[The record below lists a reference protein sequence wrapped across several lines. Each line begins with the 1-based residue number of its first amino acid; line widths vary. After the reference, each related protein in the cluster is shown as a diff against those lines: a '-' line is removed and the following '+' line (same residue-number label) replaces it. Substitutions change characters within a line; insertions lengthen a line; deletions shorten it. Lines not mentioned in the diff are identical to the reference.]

1 MIKIEKAYY
10 PVCIRVIKGK
20 VSECKTYAL
29 DKNLSI
35 GKTYYVVGTEIEQ
48 ENAVLLSFLF
58 DEEVGANMFLSRS
71 GTYDNQVK
79 FPISLKITGD
89 NREELLNV
97 LSEIGKLPKIMACGE
112 LYEQGIAVLIVCESK
127 ADADRITS
135 MASEETQ

>member
-10 PVCIRVIKGK
+10 PVCIRVIKEK

-29 DKNLSI
+29 EKNLSI
-35 GKTYYVVGTEIEQ
+35 GKTYHVVGTEIEQ
-48 ENAVLLSFLF
+48 ENEVLLSFLF
-58 DEEVGANMFLSRS
+58 NEQIGSDMFLGRS

-89 NREELLNV
+89 NRDELINAFQ
-97 LSEIGKLPKIMACGE
+97 EIYKLPKIMACGK

-135 MASEETQ
+135 MASKET